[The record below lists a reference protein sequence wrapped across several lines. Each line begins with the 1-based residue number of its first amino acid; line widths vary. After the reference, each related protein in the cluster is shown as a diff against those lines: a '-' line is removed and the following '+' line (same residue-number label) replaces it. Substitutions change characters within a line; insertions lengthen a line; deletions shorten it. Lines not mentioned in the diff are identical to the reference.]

1 MGADSRG
8 YTLDISEHL
17 FRLTTESLRLR
28 SNETKSYQ
36 TLESLVDARA
46 ADVSRIGD
54 RDMTT
59 LKEHLVTIPTKGN
72 IRIEL
77 SISRTSAES
86 LDQVTELLSKQLD
99 AEITVGDALSVLL
112 FDYVVEQKAAR
123 VLEKLDLDKLMPS
136 ATDARATGSQ
146 H

>member
-1 MGADSRG
+1 MSADSQG

-59 LKEHLVTIPTKGN
+59 LKEHLVSIPTKGD

-77 SISRTSAES
+77 SISQTSAES
-86 LDQVTELLSKQLD
+86 LDQVTEMLSKQLD
-99 AEITVGDALSVLL
+99 AKLTVGDALSVLL

-123 VLEKLDLDKLMPS
+123 ILEKLDLDKLTPS
-136 ATDARATGSQ
+136 VTDALATGSQ